1 MPAFRSPSFLNNDF
15 GSVDLDLLRDFL
27 LPFSDYFAARK
38 FTISADI
45 SFDEDQFKKLARLL
59 RTPTRSAPSELI
71 EAQFHIDE
79 VANDRGMESLI
90 LAYSK
95 AGIPL
100 PTDDELTPA
109 DLAMR
114 TWMSHPELLR
124 RSNYQRIATSQR
136 SFRHYM
142 NRHEKP
148 MPFQLPTTVVIN
160 AMEKRLSTFNRD
172 RHRGGGTA
180 LWMHDVGDVLA
191 FVVRRGENL
200 KRGEFIE
207 GEKSRYQVQR
217 PAGYDTIL
225 VQKQLGELHVHASL
239 ISEHRE
245 YCRLIGEY
253 LFGDE
258 DFFPTS
264 ELFDLSPIHEL
275 GEDIE
280 SPAFI
285 DGIESVQLDEVTE
298 MFMGSQNLTKTF
310 RGRRIFVQLREH
322 QQQLTL
328 GTRITKAKF
337 RFTLRDYPEVTATI
351 HSGNIISYSRQVGVE
366 LIEAWMTHHGIKTT
380 GVPRDPATPTTLA
393 NALSDPKPASTT
405 ASVAGRAG

>member
-1 MPAFRSPSFLNNDF
+1 MPAFRPPSFLNHAL

-27 LPFSDYFAARK
+27 LPFADYFAMRK
-38 FTISADI
+38 FPISADTKI
-45 SFDEDQFKKLARLL
+45 DEEQFKTLSRLL
-59 RTPTRSAPSELI
+59 RTPTQSAPSELI

-114 TWMSHPELLR
+114 TWMQHPEILR
-124 RSNYQRIATSQR
+124 RSNYERIATSQR
-136 SFRHYM
+136 SFRHYL

-148 MPFQLPTTVVIN
+148 MPFQFPTSEVIRL
-160 AMEKRLSTFNRD
+160 MTKRLSAFNRD

-191 FVVRRGENL
+191 IVVRRGENL
-200 KRGEFIE
+200 KRGEYIE
-207 GEKSRYQVQR
+207 GERSRFQVQR

-225 VQKQLGELHVHASL
+225 VQKLLGELHVHASL
-239 ISEHRE
+239 MSEHRE
-245 YCRLIGEY
+245 YCRLIGQH

-264 ELFDLSPIHEL
+264 ELFDLGVIHEI
-275 GEDIE
+275 GEEIE

-285 DGIESVQLDEVTE
+285 DGIEAVQLDEVTE
-298 MFMGSQNLTKTF
+298 MFIGSQSLIKTF
-310 RGRRIFVQLREH
+310 RGRRIFVQLQEH
-322 QQQLTL
+322 QQQLTQ

-337 RFTLRDYPEVTATI
+337 RFTFRDHPEVTVTI
-351 HSGNIISYSRQVGVE
+351 HAGNIISYSRQVGVE
-366 LIEAWMTHHGIKTT
+366 LIEAWMIYHGIKTT
-380 GVPRDPATPTTLA
+380 GMSLDPETPSSLA
-393 NALSDPKPASTT
+393 NALSNPKSTSTT
-405 ASVAGRAG
+405 PGVAGRAG